1 MLTLTFSAGFCLFY
15 AVHGVLREREFELYA
30 YIVGILVLL
39 SYIIVDLIVN
49 THTTLK
55 WVSTV

>member
-1 MLTLTFSAGFCLFY
+1 MTSPFSAGFCFFY

-39 SYIIVDLIVN
+39 LYIIIDLIVN
-49 THTTLK
+49 SQTTLK